1 MIDKMKKKYFKHLL
15 IQQLNAASEVRKSS
29 LRGLNDSK
37 NDYTDFV
44 DQASNETDTDYALH
58 IRERE
63 GRLITKIKEALERLE
78 QGTYGIC
85 EECDEEISEARLEAR
100 AVAILCIA
108 CKKRE
113 EAAEKLRGI

>member
-1 MIDKMKKKYFKHLL
+1 L
-15 IQQLNAASEVRKSS
+15 S
-29 LRGLNDSK
+29 GLNDSK

-44 DQASNETDTDYALH
+44 DQAANETDTDYVLH

-63 GRLITKIKEALERLE
+63 GNLVTKIKEALQRLE

-85 EECDEEISEARLEAR
+85 EECGEEISEARLEAR
-100 AVAILCIA
+100 PVARLCIA

-113 EAAEKLRGI
+113 EAAERLRGR